1 MLRLVASKV
10 SNRCFLG
17 AAAVAVVGG
26 GYGKTSYTAQ
36 DSSTND
42 IVIPDDRYIGGVKI
56 YGTGLADDPCPGSK
70 QGKGVQHL
78 NSSYWIEDLVVFIA
92 ENLPLLQA
100 HLKYTQHADPEFQFN
115 YFLNQANMYF
125 IRSEK
130 KGLRTAAARYEW
142 MQASWF
148 IMCAMEVDKF
158 SYSKYSNEQ
167 RDEMKAAFYESYLN
181 DPVSV
186 EAKRLADKGI
196 LPPAGG
202 STLPT
207 GRIDLLSKVALDRL
221 GLHNELVVLKY
232 GMEQAGIPLQEGF
245 KLSKRIDSTKRHFD
259 EAHHHEYHEDAIAH
273 LMWNFMCIYHVS
285 LLKPEMNDLPNY
297 EALRG

>member
-1 MLRLVASKV
+1 LVASGKV
-10 SNRCFLG
+10 ASRCFMG
-17 AAAVAVVGG
+17 AAAVTLVGG
-26 GYGKTSYTAQ
+26 GYRFGKTSCTAQ
-36 DSSTND
+36 DSSTN
-42 IVIPDDRYIGGVKI
+42 IVTPDDRYIGGVKI
-56 YGTGLADDPCPGSK
+56 YGAGLAEDPCPGSK

-78 NSSYWIEDLVVFIA
+78 NSSYWIEDLAVFIA

-130 KGLRTAAARYEW
+130 KGLRTATARHEW

-148 IMCAMEVDKF
+148 VMCAMEVDKF
-158 SYSKYSNEQ
+158 SYSKYTSEQ
-167 RDEMKAAFYESYLN
+167 RVKMKEAFFNSYLN
-181 DPVSV
+181 DPVSA
-186 EAKRLADKGI
+186 EAKRLAGKGI
-196 LPPAGG
+196 VPPAGG
-202 STLPT
+202 STLPA
-207 GRIDLLSKVALDRL
+207 GRVDLLSKVALERL
-221 GLHNELVVLKY
+221 ALHNELVVLKY
-232 GMEQAGIPLQEGF
+232 GMEQAGMPLQEGF

-273 LMWNFMCIYHVS
+273 LMWNFMCIYHVA
-285 LLKPEMNDLPNY
+285 LLKPEMNNLPNY